1 MADSFEAD
9 NLPGQA
15 STISENVP
23 QTRTVY
29 PGGDVD
35 YVTFTLSATS
45 PVTIEATSAG
55 YVTIRLLD
63 ANKRFVAFAKS
74 QDNNGVARI
83 IRSQDGVLPAG
94 SYYVLVGEFSNKM
107 TLDYTLNV
115 QFSAPDIRGD
125 FTIAGTVRMND
136 GSPLAGVTDPGRC
149 DIALNF

>member
-45 PVTIEATSAG
+45 PVTIEAT
-55 YVTIRLLD
+55 
-63 ANKRFVAFAKS
+63 VA
-74 QDNNGVARI
+74 QI
-83 IRSQDGVLPAG
+83 
-94 SYYVLVGEFSNKM
+94 
-107 TLDYTLNV
+107 
-115 QFSAPDIRGD
+115 
-125 FTIAGTVRMND
+125 
-136 GSPLAGVTDPGRC
+136 
-149 DIALNF
+149 